1 VLLTIPEL
9 GALFNS
15 NLSIVVQALTQNL
28 CSTAPAVR
36 NKGEGLLD
44 LLEEVVAEQSRGAV
58 NNLLLP
64 IVSQLNQTSNN
75 RAKPAL
81 VERLCNLVDRV
92 DKIALIDR
100 HLGGL
105 LAPKHAIHKEANGN
119 VQLKQALARLEMA
132 VQNVETGGNLRQY

>member
-1 VLLTIPEL
+1 
-9 GALFNS
+9 
-15 NLSIVVQALTQNL
+15 
-28 CSTAPAVR
+28 VR

-44 LLEEVVAEQSRGAV
+44 LLEEVVVAESRGNA

-105 LAPKHAIHKEANGN
+105 LQPKHKIHTEANGN
-119 VQLKQALARLEMA
+119 VQLKQALARLEIA
-132 VQNVETGGNLRQY
+132 VQNVETGGGLRQY